1 LKYVFFGKIFSCG
14 REEGTKTRYKDSK
27 GRKKAVLVRCNAET
41 VIGKLTLQK
50 SEWDTSL
57 RK

>member
-1 LKYVFFGKIFSCG
+1 MFGKILPLV
-14 REEGTKTRYKDSK
+14 EERKALRPARRTDSK
-27 GRKKAVLVRCNAET
+27 GIVLVRCNAET
-41 VIGKLTLQK
+41 LIGKQTLQK